1 MSTLQTGSSAWT
13 QMFRGSQNAQLAEIQ
28 TSKEKRQ
35 CVKYRVRKWAMSYK
49 AMTNEFFLH
58 KWLHFSNQQ
67 PALDMF
73 TTSFTGFVSKIQ
85 LSRLYPH
92 KLLPNSEIR

>member
-1 MSTLQTGSSAWT
+1 
-13 QMFRGSQNAQLAEIQ
+13 
-28 TSKEKRQ
+28 
-35 CVKYRVRKWAMSYK
+35 MSYK

-73 TTSFTGFVSKIQ
+73 TTSFTGFVSKNTIVKAVP
-85 LSRLYPH
+85 S
-92 KLLPNSEIR
+92 